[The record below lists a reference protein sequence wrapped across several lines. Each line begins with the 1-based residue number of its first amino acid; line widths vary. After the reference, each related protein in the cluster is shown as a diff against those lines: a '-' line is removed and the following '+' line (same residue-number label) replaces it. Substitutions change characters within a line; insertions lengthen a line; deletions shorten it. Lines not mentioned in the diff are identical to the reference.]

1 MIYKEIETLMES
13 ANILR
18 GDAVGLLRNHE
29 IATVLEDV
37 NSPIRNK
44 FNEKL
49 FDSVIDKKHI
59 DFDNIPNSKGDIDKY
74 VGTKPMKETL
84 VVLAGLQSDMKNI
97 SDDYIN
103 TISTAITN
111 IARYKDLYSNGFKL
125 KNDFVMLEYNSL
137 VYTCVEA
144 TTSIIYQFVDIFK
157 NPTQDTNVLVLRN
170 TKYKANLFYL
180 DQLRK
185 YNTVIS
191 KMGNDYRKYLTNM
204 LEKDNESNFIGTATA
219 VGAATVGLVALSIIP
234 ITRELVNQYYNIRHK
249 LSSSLAYHAY
259 LLEMNKAIVEANSSF
274 NAAKKKSILAKQEA
288 VKTQL
293 LKLSD
298 VFRVSNVKTSEKRIA
313 NIEKENKTMTIDSIK
328 RQVDSSPLEL
338 L

>member
-1 MIYKEIETLMES
+1 MES

-18 GDAVGLLRNHE
+18 GDTVGLLRNHE

-37 NSPIRNK
+37 NSPIRSK

-103 TISTAITN
+103 IISTAITN

-125 KNDFVMLEYNSL
+125 KNDFVMLEYNTL

-157 NPTQDTNVLVLRN
+157 NPTQDTNTLVLRN

-180 DQLRK
+180 EQLRK

-204 LEKDNESNFIGTATA
+204 LEKDNESNFIGTATM

-274 NAAKKKSILAKQEA
+274 NAAKKKSILAKQET
-288 VKTQL
+288 VKNQL

>member
-18 GDAVGLLRNHE
+18 GDTVSLLRNHE
-29 IATVLEDV
+29 ISTVLEDV

-59 DFDNIPNSKGDIDKY
+59 DFDNIPASKGDIDKY
-74 VGTKPMKETL
+74 TGTKPMKETL

-103 TISTAITN
+103 TISTAISN
-111 IARYKDLYSNGFKL
+111 IAKYKDLYGNGFKL
-125 KNDFVMLEYNSL
+125 KNDFVMLEYNTL

-144 TTSIIYQFVDIFK
+144 TTSLIYQFVDIFK
-157 NPTQDTNVLVLRN
+157 NPTQDTNTLVIRN

-185 YNTVIS
+185 YNTVIK

-204 LEKDNESNFIGTATA
+204 LDKGNESNFIGTATM

-259 LLEMNKAIVEANSSF
+259 LLEMNKAIIEGNNTF
-274 NAAKKKSILAKQEA
+274 NASKKKSILAKQETI
-288 VKTQL
+288 KNQL
-293 LKLSD
+293 IKLSD
-298 VFRVSNVKTSEKRIA
+298 LLRVSNVKTGEKRMA
-313 NIEKENKTMTIDSIK
+313 SIEKENKTMTIDSIK